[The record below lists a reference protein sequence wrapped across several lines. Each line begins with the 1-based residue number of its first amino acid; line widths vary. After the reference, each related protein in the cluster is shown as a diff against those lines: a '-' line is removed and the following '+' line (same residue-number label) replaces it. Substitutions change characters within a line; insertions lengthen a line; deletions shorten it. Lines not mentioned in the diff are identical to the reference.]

1 MASIF
6 DDISRKITQT
16 GQSAVQKT
24 KDITDIAR
32 INSIIFE
39 EEKKI
44 QNLYL
49 QLGKLYATVH
59 ADDYESDFT
68 GMMTALHESEASIRQ
83 YRQQILDIK
92 GLTHC
97 ENCGSEVAKN
107 ILFCNVCGSQMPKT
121 EFNDFSNSVRCSSCG
136 QTVSKNMRFCTSC
149 GTPIVAVTPSEPVTQ
164 PNASVSKTC
173 SSCGA
178 VLPPDTVFCIQCGT
192 KL

>member
-6 DDISRKITQT
+6 DDIGKKITQT

-32 INSIIFE
+32 INSLIYE
-39 EEKKI
+39 EEKKV

-59 ADDYESDFT
+59 ANYYESDFT
-68 GMMTALHESEASIRQ
+68 GMMTSLHEAEASIRQ
-83 YRQQILDIK
+83 YKQQISDIK

-97 ENCGSEVAKN
+97 EICGSEVAKSA
-107 ILFCNVCGSQMPKT
+107 LFCNVCGSQMPKT
-121 EFNDFSNSVRCSSCG
+121 DANDFSDTVKCSNCG

-149 GTPIVAVTPSEPVTQ
+149 GTPIVSAASSESDSQPEVPV
-164 PNASVSKTC
+164 NKVC
-173 SSCGA
+173 SSCGT
-178 VLPPDTVFCIQCGT
+178 VLSPDTVFCVQCGT